1 MLDHYYKDVIDEINV
16 KSKPETCL
24 FNESECYHNL
34 GLPISN
40 DETPDSNCENRKIV
54 CMNTNN
60 ILGNVSQP
68 EWFRNL
74 PKSLIGIYEGLQRQ
88 SPPTHSFL
96 SLGTFP
102 LRELVVQMHNRE
114 GAIIKQLK

>member
-1 MLDHYYKDVIDEINV
+1 MLDHHYEDVIEEIHV
-16 KSKPETCL
+16 KGKPETCL
-24 FNESECYHNL
+24 FNELECYHNL
-34 GLPISN
+34 PISI
-40 DETPDSNCENRKIV
+40 DETPDCNCENTSK
-54 CMNTNN
+54 

-88 SPPTHSFL
+88 SPPTQNFL

-114 GAIIKQLK
+114 GAVIKQLK